1 MNQIATPEQIL
12 SQHSRSAHRLLLPL
26 LAAGISITSSPALA
40 LELGDITVHSHLGQP
55 LRASIAFALGP
66 NEQLADFCVALRPGR
81 NASGLPGIG
90 QARISVASGTIRLT
104 GSTPILE
111 PLMAAA
117 IVVDCPYAPNFV
129 REYTL
134 LVNPVEVTAAQPVMS
149 SATPARAP
157 APAAAPRAA
166 RTPEP
171 AGDTAPIGQSS
182 RYQVQPGDSLSTIVQ
197 RIENRSLPLW
207 PAVNRIFAANPEAF
221 LDNDPNRLKAGAW
234 LTIPGMDGSAPVVT
248 PSPATVAATTEAAP
262 QPVYETPAA
271 SAAVVVAA
279 NPVVAATEVVEPA
292 GVETPAAD
300 PVIEELVGDEPV
312 ETLRPGDILLDS
324 GVRVPYE
331 AIATPTVDT
340 APAAAEPTQAARS
353 VPISVVRSEPA
364 SSSSSLLGWLAGAGT
379 LLLAGLL
386 LFGRRLRER
395 FGSTP
400 VGPAAAMQQP
410 ASAEFEAA
418 SIDEAIDYDLT
429 DESPT
434 DENPTLDADLL
445 TGSGFDEGSD
455 MDLAQDF
462 GFAATT
468 DLDIELPFEPVAQA
482 GDDDGMMIEETD
494 IIRPMRGDAHSI
506 LESEVLPED
515 GDYDLSVIMD
525 ATKMPFPE
533 DVTERDLMAVEID
546 SHDDSP
552 TANNYT
558 ISEEADYSILEQD
571 YQDELTATQALNL
584 QIELAAAELAA
595 RMDDDDAAGGETTS
609 MPALSEADLEP
620 TAQMPIREEGDL
632 EPTAQMPIR
641 EEADEDTS
649 MSGAL
654 TVNMATADRRAD
666 NDETAEMEIE
676 GGTVNTKAR

>member
-1 MNQIATPEQIL
+1 MNKTATTEQIL
-12 SQHSRSAHRLLLPL
+12 PQHPGSAHRLLLPL

-40 LELGDITVHSHLGQP
+40 LELGDITVHSTLGQP
-55 LRASIAFALGP
+55 LRASIAYALGP

-90 QARISVASGTIRLT
+90 QARISVTNGTIRLT
-104 GSTPILE
+104 GSAPTLE

-117 IVVDCPYAPNFV
+117 IVVDCPYAPKFV

-134 LVNPVEVTAAQPVMS
+134 LVNPVQVTAAQPSKS
-149 SATPARAP
+149 SVTPAQAP
-157 APAAAPRAA
+157 VPAAAPRAA
-166 RTPEP
+166 RPLQP
-171 AGDTAPIGQSS
+171 AGDTAPIGQST
-182 RYQVQPGDSLSTIVQ
+182 RYQVQPGDSLSKIVQ
-197 RIENRSLPLW
+197 RIENRSLALW
-207 PAVNRIFAANPEAF
+207 PAVNLIFSANPEAF

-234 LTIPGMDGSAPVVT
+234 LTIPSMDGSAPVLA
-248 PSPATVAATTEAAP
+248 PASTVATTSADIVPSTLGDTAAAGA
-262 QPVYETPAA
+262 VVMTPADP
-271 SAAVVVAA
+271 VETVAEA
-279 NPVVAATEVVEPA
+279 IELA
-292 GVETPAAD
+292 GVETTAED
-300 PVIEELVGDEPV
+300 PVIEELVGDAPA

-324 GVRVPYE
+324 GARIPYE
-331 AIATPTVDT
+331 AIAAPTPTVDT
-340 APAAAEPTQAARS
+340 APVASEPAQAARS
-353 VPISVVRSEPA
+353 VPIAVIRSEPGA
-364 SSSSSLLGWLAGAGT
+364 SSSSLLGWLAGAGT
-379 LLLAGLL
+379 LLLAALL

-400 VGPAAAMQQP
+400 VGPAAASQQP

-445 TGSGFDEGSD
+445 TGSGLDDGSD

-468 DLDIELPFEPVAQA
+468 DLDIELPFEPVAHA

-494 IIRPMRGDAHSI
+494 IIPPMRGDQHSI

-515 GDYDLSVIMD
+515 GDYDLSIIMD
-525 ATKMPFPE
+525 ATKMPSPE
-533 DVTERDLMAVEID
+533 EVTERDLMAVEID
-546 SHDDSP
+546 ANDDSP
-552 TANNYT
+552 TANSYT
-558 ISEEADYSILEQD
+558 ISDVADYSILEQD
-571 YQDELTATQALNL
+571 YEEELTATQALRM
-584 QIELAAAELAA
+584 QIDRAAAELAA
-595 RMDDDDAAGGETTS
+595 RMDDDTVGDETTA
-609 MPALSEADLEP
+609 MPAASEADLEP
-620 TAQMPIREEGDL
+620 TAQMP
-632 EPTAQMPIR
+632 MH
-641 EEADEDTS
+641 EEAEDDTS

-654 TVNMATADRRAD
+654 TVNMATADRHAD